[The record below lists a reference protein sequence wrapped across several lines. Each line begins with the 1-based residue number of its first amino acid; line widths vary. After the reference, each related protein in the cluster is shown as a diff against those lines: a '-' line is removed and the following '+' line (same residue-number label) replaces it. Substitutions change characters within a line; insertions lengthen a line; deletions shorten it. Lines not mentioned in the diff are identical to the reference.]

1 MASELIDLELSQ
13 NLKELGIIKDFF
25 FEPDTTQNFVLE
37 LNIDKNDLIIIFH
50 YYKDWTRTKRNA
62 KDALIEKEIQKPH
75 IKPILDTLDANYNTI
90 TASQENY
97 NRDDYDPQEKFQKE
111 SSRETKKDEK
121 EGEKKKRLIQ

>member
-62 KDALIEKEIQKPH
+62 
-75 IKPILDTLDANYNTI
+75 
-90 TASQENY
+90 
-97 NRDDYDPQEKFQKE
+97 
-111 SSRETKKDEK
+111 
-121 EGEKKKRLIQ
+121 